1 MKPYHFVLPE
11 SFDPREFLRLDV
23 LRNRMDDARY
33 FVSLILTKL
42 AHRDVDEMGL
52 VRLHAKH
59 LKNIMYQTTYSDVV
73 DELRIGGAIERFPY
87 RVGERSFGFRLA
99 ARFITDKHVR
109 VPASDQR
116 LIGRLTAFHK
126 RAELERQGRM
136 LPVHRALAKQQIRL
150 RIHGDD
156 ARGILAG
163 LPRESNPYDTQGILV
178 RDIENREF
186 HSNVG
191 RYGRLSN
198 NITNLKRELRDTL
211 HVGRRRLVNVDLSCA
226 QPAFI
231 ARIMQNGTADARTK
245 TLIDSNRIERNS
257 DRPTDRKAGREEGG
271 GSIYDSS
278 PSVRVHYDSS
288 RSQSHF
294 SDSDP
299 DGDVEL
305 YRRQVQTGQFYDYMA
320 AKLREHGISREDF
333 KRRFLAD
340 VVAKRKAS
348 SGGREYPS
356 VVEAKF
362 RELFPN
368 VYRFIRQVNRDGWE
382 HANLIRELQR
392 AESELV
398 IETVAA
404 DLVTRFPR
412 MFLITLH
419 DAIYTTDE
427 HLRKVEEAFRR
438 AFDQTGFPMSLKI
451 VS

>member
-1 MKPYHFVLPE
+1 MTPLHFVLPE

-33 FVSLILTKL
+33 FVSLILAKL

-59 LKNIMYQTTYSDVV
+59 LKNIMYQTTYSDVI

-99 ARFITDKHVR
+99 ARFVTDKHVR
-109 VPASDQR
+109 VPATDQR

-150 RIHGDD
+150 RIHGDK

-191 RYGRLSN
+191 QYGRLSN

-211 HVGRRRLVNVDLSCA
+211 HVGGRKLVNVDLSCA

-231 ARIMQNGTADARTK
+231 ARIMQNGKADDRAKNPVRSGF
-245 TLIDSNRIERNS
+245 I
-257 DRPTDRKAGREEGG
+257 DRPTDRQAGREEGG

-294 SDSDP
+294 PDS
-299 DGDVEL
+299 DVEL
-305 YRRQVQTGQFYDYMA
+305 YRQQVQTGQFYDYMA
-320 AKLREHGISREDF
+320 AKLSEHGISREDF

-348 SGGREYPS
+348 SGGSEYPS
-356 VVEAKF
+356 KVEAKF

-368 VYRFIRQVNRDGWE
+368 VYRFIRRVNRDGWE
-382 HANLIRELQR
+382 HANLIRLLQR

-404 DLVTRFPR
+404 DLVTRFPK

-427 HLRKVEEAFRR
+427 HLRKVEEAFQR

>member
-1 MKPYHFVLPE
+1 MKPFHFQLPE
-11 SFDPREFLRLDV
+11 SFDPREFLRLHV
-23 LRNRMDDARY
+23 LRTRMDDARY

-42 AHRDVDEMGL
+42 ALRDVDELGL

-59 LKNIMYQTTYSDVV
+59 LKNIMYQTTYSDVI
-73 DELRIGGAIERFPY
+73 DELRIGGAVERFPY

-99 ARFITDKHVR
+99 ARFIDDKHVR
-109 VPASDQR
+109 VPATDQR
-116 LIGRLTAFHK
+116 LIGRLSAFHK
-126 RAELERQGRM
+126 RAELERQDRI
-136 LPVHRALAKQQIRL
+136 LPVHRALAKQQLRL
-150 RIHGDD
+150 RIHGDK

-163 LPRESNPYDTQGILV
+163 LPRESNPFDTQGILV

-191 RYGRLSN
+191 RYGRMSN

-211 HVGRRRLVNVDLSCA
+211 HVGRRKLVNVDLSCA

-231 ARIMQNGTADARTK
+231 SRIMQNGTADDRTK

-257 DRPTDRKAGREEGG
+257 DRQTGRREGR

-294 SDSDP
+294 PDS
-299 DGDVEL
+299 DVEL
-305 YRRQVQTGQFYDYMA
+305 YRQQVQTGQFYDYMA
-320 AKLREHGISREDF
+320 AKLREYGISREDF

-348 SGGREYPS
+348 AGGSEYPS
-356 VVEAKF
+356 VVEATF

-368 VYRFIRQVNRDGWE
+368 VYRYIRQVNRDGWE
-382 HANLIRELQR
+382 HANLIRLLQR

-427 HLRKVEEAFRR
+427 HLGQVEKAFQR
-438 AFDQTGFPMSLKI
+438 AFDQTGFPMALKI